1 MLTTANIWPGEISIP
16 MCSVRVAQMQLVSAS
31 SLLIMLSLSLD
42 HFCSWINEVL
52 VPIFSNEDNI
62 SRLPECVANGEI

>member
-31 SLLIMLSLSLD
+31 LLIMLSLILRPFLLLD
-42 HFCSWINEVL
+42 K
-52 VPIFSNEDNI
+52 
-62 SRLPECVANGEI
+62 

>member
-1 MLTTANIWPGEISIP
+1 
-16 MCSVRVAQMQLVSAS
+16 MCLVRVVAQMQLVCRGANNIIS
-31 SLLIMLSLSLD
+31 LSLSSSSD

-62 SRLPECVANGEI
+62 SRLPECVANGMA

>member
-1 MLTTANIWPGEISIP
+1 
-16 MCSVRVAQMQLVSAS
+16 MCLVRVVAQMQLVCRGANNIIS
-31 SLLIMLSLSLD
+31 LSLSLD

-62 SRLPECVANGEI
+62 SRLPECVANGKA